1 MALVPV
7 GLPHLAKPVA
17 LGTSHIYSL
26 ESRTERE
33 DLCGWKHVLF
43 PEGHEKRNAVCEE
56 ALSS

>member
-43 PEGHEKRNAVCEE
+43 PEGHEKRNEPVKKH
-56 ALSS
+56 